1 MTCGKLL
8 WHKLTN
14 RGMLTLEE
22 RKQGKEMK
30 QVAEQMLHTKEGQN
44 YNPIVA
50 KMTEKQ
56 LAEFL
61 IDLRRNMK
69 LLRERKKQSSKIL
82 QTADNIKDRRRR
94 LNK

>member
-8 WHKLTN
+8 WHKLIN

-22 RKQGKEMK
+22 RKQGKEMIR
-30 QVAEQMLHTKEGQN
+30 VAEQMLHTKEGQT

-56 LAEFL
+56 LADFI
-61 IDLRRNMK
+61 IDLRLNMK
-69 LLRERKKQSSKIL
+69 LSRKRKKQKL
-82 QTADNIKDRRRR
+82 LAK
-94 LNK
+94 

>member
-8 WHKLTN
+8 WHKLIN

-22 RKQGKEMK
+22 RKQGKEMI
-30 QVAEQMLHTKEGQN
+30 QVAEQMLHTKEGQT

-56 LAEFL
+56 LADFL
-61 IDLRRNMK
+61 IDLRLNMK
-69 LLRERKKQSSKIL
+69 LSRKRKKQKL
-82 QTADNIKDRRRR
+82 LAK
-94 LNK
+94 

>member
-8 WHKLTN
+8 WHKLIN

-30 QVAEQMLHTKEGQN
+30 QVAEQMLHTKEGQK

-56 LAEFL
+56 LADFL
-61 IDLRRNMK
+61 IDLRQNMK
-69 LLRERKKQSSKIL
+69 LSRERKKQKL
-82 QTADNIKDRRRR
+82 LAK
-94 LNK
+94 

>member
-8 WHKLTN
+8 WHKLIN
-14 RGMLTLEE
+14 HGMLTLGE
-22 RKQGKEMK
+22 RKQGKELK
-30 QVAEQMLHTKEGQN
+30 QVAEQMPHTKEGQK

-61 IDLRRNMK
+61 IDLRQNMK
-69 LLRERKKQSSKIL
+69 LLRERKKQKL
-82 QTADNIKDRRRR
+82 FAK
-94 LNK
+94 

>member
-1 MTCGKLL
+1 
-8 WHKLTN
+8 
-14 RGMLTLEE
+14 MLTLEE

-30 QVAEQMLHTKEGQN
+30 QVAEQMLHTKEGQK

-56 LAEFL
+56 LAGFV

-69 LLRERKKQSSKIL
+69 LLSKKVI
-82 QTADNIKDRRRR
+82 TR
-94 LNK
+94 LFVFHNS

>member
-1 MTCGKLL
+1 
-8 WHKLTN
+8 
-14 RGMLTLEE
+14 MLTLEE

-44 YNPIVA
+44 YNPRVA
-50 KMTEKQ
+50 KMTEIQ

-69 LLRERKKQSSKIL
+69 LLRGKKKAE
-82 QTADNIKDRRRR
+82 TAVA
-94 LNK
+94 NK

>member
-1 MTCGKLL
+1 
-8 WHKLTN
+8 
-14 RGMLTLEE
+14 MLTLEE
-22 RKQGKEMK
+22 RKAGKEMK

-50 KMTEKQ
+50 KMTEIQ

-69 LLRERKKQSSKIL
+69 LLRGKKQAE
-82 QTADNIKDRRRR
+82 TAVA
-94 LNK
+94 NK

>member
-8 WHKLTN
+8 WHKLIN
-14 RGMLTLEE
+14 HGMLTLGE
-22 RKQGKEMK
+22 RKQGKKLK
-30 QVAEQMLHTKEGQN
+30 QVAEQMLHTKEGQK

-61 IDLRRNMK
+61 IDLRQNMK
-69 LLRERKKQSSKIL
+69 LLRERKKQKL
-82 QTADNIKDRRRR
+82 FAK
-94 LNK
+94 

>member
-8 WHKLTN
+8 WHKMIN
-14 RGMLTLEE
+14 HGMLTLEE

-30 QVAEQMLHTKEGQN
+30 QVAEQMLHTKEGQT

-50 KMTEKQ
+50 KMTERQ

-61 IDLRRNMK
+61 VDLRRNMK
-69 LLRERKKQSSKIL
+69 LLRARKKDPYLSK
-82 QTADNIKDRRRR
+82 
-94 LNK
+94 

>member
-8 WHKLTN
+8 WHNLIN
-14 RGMLTLEE
+14 HGMLTLGE
-22 RKQGKEMK
+22 RKQGKKLK
-30 QVAEQMLHTKEGQN
+30 QVAEQMLHTKEGQK

-61 IDLRRNMK
+61 IDLRQNMK
-69 LLRERKKQSSKIL
+69 LLRERKKQKL
-82 QTADNIKDRRRR
+82 FAK
-94 LNK
+94 

>member
-8 WHKLTN
+8 WHKLIN

-22 RKQGKEMK
+22 RKAGKEMK

-50 KMTEKQ
+50 KMTEIQ

-69 LLRERKKQSSKIL
+69 LLRGKKQAE
-82 QTADNIKDRRRR
+82 TAVA
-94 LNK
+94 NK

>member
-1 MTCGKLL
+1 
-8 WHKLTN
+8 
-14 RGMLTLEE
+14 MLTLEE

-50 KMTEKQ
+50 KMTEIQ

-61 IDLRRNMK
+61 IDLRRKMK
-69 LLRERKKQSSKIL
+69 LLRGKKQAE
-82 QTADNIKDRRRR
+82 TAVA
-94 LNK
+94 NK

>member
-8 WHKLTN
+8 WHKLIN

-30 QVAEQMLHTKEGQN
+30 QVAEQMLHTKEGQK

-56 LAEFL
+56 LADFL
-61 IDLRRNMK
+61 IDLRQNMK
-69 LLRERKKQSSKIL
+69 LSRKREKQKL
-82 QTADNIKDRRRR
+82 LAK
-94 LNK
+94 

>member
-8 WHKLTN
+8 WHKLIN

-50 KMTEKQ
+50 KMTEIQ
-56 LAEFL
+56 LAVFL

-69 LLRERKKQSSKIL
+69 LLSGKKK
-82 QTADNIKDRRRR
+82 AEAAVA
-94 LNK
+94 NK

>member
-8 WHKLTN
+8 WHKLIN

-50 KMTEKQ
+50 KMTEIQ
-56 LAEFL
+56 LTEFL

-69 LLRERKKQSSKIL
+69 LLRGKKK
-82 QTADNIKDRRRR
+82 AEAAVA
-94 LNK
+94 NK

>member
-1 MTCGKLL
+1 MNCGKLL
-8 WHKLTN
+8 WHKLIN
-14 RGMLTLEE
+14 RGKLTLEE

-50 KMTEKQ
+50 KMTEIQ

-69 LLRERKKQSSKIL
+69 LLRGKKKAE
-82 QTADNIKDRRRR
+82 TAVA
-94 LNK
+94 NK

>member
-8 WHKLTN
+8 WHKLIN

-30 QVAEQMLHTKEGQN
+30 QVAEQMLHTKEGQK

-56 LAEFL
+56 LADFL
-61 IDLRRNMK
+61 IDLRQNMK
-69 LLRERKKQSSKIL
+69 LSRKRKAETLS
-82 QTADNIKDRRRR
+82 
-94 LNK
+94 

>member
-8 WHKLTN
+8 WHKLIN

-30 QVAEQMLHTKEGQN
+30 QVAEQMLHTREGQN

-50 KMTEKQ
+50 KMTEIQ

-69 LLRERKKQSSKIL
+69 LLSGKKK
-82 QTADNIKDRRRR
+82 AEAAVA
-94 LNK
+94 NK

>member
-30 QVAEQMLHTKEGQN
+30 
-44 YNPIVA
+44 IV
-50 KMTEKQ
+50 K
-56 LAEFL
+56 
-61 IDLRRNMK
+61 
-69 LLRERKKQSSKIL
+69 
-82 QTADNIKDRRRR
+82 
-94 LNK
+94 

>member
-8 WHKLTN
+8 WHKLIN

-30 QVAEQMLHTKEGQN
+30 QVAEQMLHTKEGQK

-56 LAEFL
+56 LADFL
-61 IDLRRNMK
+61 IDLRQNMK
-69 LLRERKKQSSKIL
+69 LSRKREKQKL
-82 QTADNIKDRRRR
+82 LVK
-94 LNK
+94 

>member
-8 WHKLTN
+8 WHKMIN
-14 RGMLTLEE
+14 HGMLTLEE

-30 QVAEQMLHTKEGQN
+30 QVAEQMLHTKEGQT

-50 KMTEKQ
+50 KMTERQ

-69 LLRERKKQSSKIL
+69 LLRVRKKDPYLSK
-82 QTADNIKDRRRR
+82 
-94 LNK
+94 

>member
-8 WHKLTN
+8 WHKLIN

-30 QVAEQMLHTKEGQN
+30 QVAEQMLHTKEGQK

-56 LAEFL
+56 LADFL
-61 IDLRRNMK
+61 IDLRQNMK
-69 LLRERKKQSSKIL
+69 LSRERRSR
-82 QTADNIKDRRRR
+82 NY
-94 LNK
+94 

>member
-8 WHKLTN
+8 WHKLIN

-30 QVAEQMLHTKEGQN
+30 QVAEQMLHTKEGQK

-56 LAEFL
+56 LADFL
-61 IDLRRNMK
+61 IDLRQNMK
-69 LLRERKKQSSKIL
+69 LSRERKKQKPL
-82 QTADNIKDRRRR
+82 AK
-94 LNK
+94 

>member
-1 MTCGKLL
+1 
-8 WHKLTN
+8 
-14 RGMLTLEE
+14 MLTLEE

-50 KMTEKQ
+50 KMTEIQ

-69 LLRERKKQSSKIL
+69 LLRGKKKAG
-82 QTADNIKDRRRR
+82 TAVA
-94 LNK
+94 NK

>member
-8 WHKLTN
+8 WHKLIN

-44 YNPIVA
+44 YNPVVA
-50 KMTEKQ
+50 KMTEIQ
-56 LAEFL
+56 LGEFL

-69 LLRERKKQSSKIL
+69 LLRGKKKAE
-82 QTADNIKDRRRR
+82 TAVA
-94 LNK
+94 NK